1 VALVSCTHGPCFHPA
16 ERRQLVQ
23 QLPELRA
30 DDSMRI
36 QRFLDAIW
44 AENGLARATLDS
56 YRRDLEGLARWM
68 DGRDGGLA
76 GIERPGCSTTWP
88 GAPAGWSPRSN
99 ARLLSALRA
108 FFADGV
114 RRGERSETPAR
125 CWIRQLPGCC
135 PRRWP
140 KARSTR
146 CWRRRTS
153 TARWACATAP
163 CWN

>member
-1 VALVSCTHGPCFHPA
+1 MALVSTPA

-76 GIERPGCSTTWP
+76 GIERPGDFIGLTSNVNLVETQN
-88 GAPAGWSPRSN
+88 AGQDR
-99 ARLLSALRA
+99 AGLAKMLS
-108 FFADGV
+108 DN
-114 RRGERSETPAR
+114 ERVGTPVA
-125 CWIRQLPGCC
+125 
-135 PRRWP
+135 
-140 KARSTR
+140 
-146 CWRRRTS
+146 
-153 TARWACATAP
+153 
-163 CWN
+163 

>member
-1 VALVSCTHGPCFHPA
+1 MALVSTPA

-76 GIERPGCSTTWP
+76 GIERPGLFDYLAWRTRH
-88 GAPAGWSPRSN
+88 GWSPRSN
-99 ARLLSALRA
+99 AR
-108 FFADGV
+108 
-114 RRGERSETPAR
+114 
-125 CWIRQLPGCC
+125 
-135 PRRWP
+135 
-140 KARSTR
+140 
-146 CWRRRTS
+146 
-153 TARWACATAP
+153 
-163 CWN
+163 